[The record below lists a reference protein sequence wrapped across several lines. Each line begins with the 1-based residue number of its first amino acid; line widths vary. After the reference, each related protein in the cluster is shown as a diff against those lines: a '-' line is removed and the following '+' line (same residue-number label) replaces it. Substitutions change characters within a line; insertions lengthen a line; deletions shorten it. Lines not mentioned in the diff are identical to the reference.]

1 MSLNRIKEE
10 DKLLELKY
18 VENPAVFNR
27 FTRLTMMMIGGII
40 FRHCHHDERCQS
52 IVRRECQIQFQDSDK
67 FFSTFQPVSC
77 SIQLQV

>member
-1 MSLNRIKEE
+1 MNLNRIKEE

-27 FTRLTMMMIGGII
+27 FTRLIMMIIGGII

-52 IVRRECQIQFQDSDK
+52 IGGENVK
-67 FFSTFQPVSC
+67 FNFKIPIYFSTSQSVN
-77 SIQLQV
+77 